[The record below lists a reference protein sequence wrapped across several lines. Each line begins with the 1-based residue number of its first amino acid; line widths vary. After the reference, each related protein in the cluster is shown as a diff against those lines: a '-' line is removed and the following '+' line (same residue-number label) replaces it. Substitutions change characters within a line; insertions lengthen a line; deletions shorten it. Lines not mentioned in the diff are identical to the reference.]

1 MTVVAEI
8 RCDPARAS
16 VYEHGWQSW
25 SPAGLY
31 PAARARSPRP
41 ARALWQAMAFR
52 PERPAPAE
60 GFQGEGLLAVDPGD
74 GGAVR
79 VFASPD
85 PARSVASIRARAAG
99 DRVVV
104 TAQEPVQE
112 FAADGMATALAAWA
126 DGLGARAGVRPGRA
140 LGPVWC
146 SWYCYWRAVTAADV
160 AENLEAIDALGLDVA
175 VVQVDDGWQRGIGDW
190 HGVDERF
197 GDLAELAR
205 RIRATGRR
213 AGIWLAPLMVG
224 EDSALAREH
233 PDWLVRGADAGFNWE
248 QRLGA
253 LDVTHPAAA
262 ERLQASVRWLADL
275 GFDYFKIDFL
285 YAGAM
290 EGGRH
295 GDAGG
300 LDAYREGLRL
310 IRGAA
315 GPDATLLGCGAPLLP
330 SVGLVDAMRISPDV
344 APHFEPLDGDVSQ
357 PSTRGALL
365 AGRARAFQHGRL
377 WVNDPDCLLVRPEM
391 ERRELWA
398 DHVAASGGLVASSDP
413 LRALDA
419 WGLETTRRL
428 LRPSSPEPPPWADGR
443 LRAQ

>member
-1 MTVVAEI
+1 VTVVAEVAVEPE
-8 RCDPARAS
+8 RAR

-25 SPAGLY
+25 SPAGSY
-31 PAARARSPRP
+31 PARGRSPRP
-41 ARALWQAMAFR
+41 VRPLWQAMAFR
-52 PERPAPAE
+52 PERPAPEE

-74 GGAVR
+74 GSPVR
-79 VFASPD
+79 VFSAPD
-85 PARSVASIRARAAG
+85 PARSVASIRARLAG
-99 DRVVV
+99 DRMVV
-104 TAQEPVQE
+104 TADEPVQE
-112 FAADGMATALAAWA
+112 AAADGLAAGLAAWA
-126 DGLGARAGVRPGRA
+126 DGLGARAGVRQGEA

-160 AENLEAIDALGLDVA
+160 AENLDAIDALGLDVA

-205 RIRATGRR
+205 RIRGSGRR

-224 EDSALAREH
+224 EDSALALEH
-233 PDWLVRGADAGFNWE
+233 PDWLVRGADAGLNWD
-248 QRLGA
+248 QPLRA

-262 ERLQASVRWLADL
+262 GALQAAVRWLAGL

-295 GDAGG
+295 QDAGG

-310 IRGAA
+310 IREAA
-315 GPDATLLGCGAPLLP
+315 GPGATLLGCGAPLLP
-330 SVGLVDAMRISPDV
+330 SVGLVDAMRVSPDV
-344 APHFEPLDGDVSQ
+344 APHFEPVDGDVSQ

-377 WVNDPDCLLVRPEM
+377 WVNDPDCLLARPEM

-398 DHVAASGGLVASSDP
+398 EHVAASGGLAASSDP
-413 LRALDA
+413 LKALDA

-428 LRPSSPEPPPWADGR
+428 LRPSSPEPRP
-443 LRAQ
+443 